1 MIKIGEQ
8 LLKPE
13 NGWKRIDDTNP
24 NIHYLPNSNYWSSDN
39 IDEYYNS
46 TYRFSSNNG
55 VSYAFILRGDKFRI
69 ISRVGNDLS
78 EECLVKI
85 NGKFIDSFSM
95 SSSVTQY
102 QTLVYEKN
110 NLGSGVHVIEIFNN
124 TSANIGLDSI
134 DAKKYQI

>member
-1 MIKIGEQ
+1 M
-8 LLKPE
+8 
-13 NGWKRIDDTNP
+13 
-24 NIHYLPNSNYWSSDN
+24 
-39 IDEYYNS
+39 
-46 TYRFSSNNG
+46 
-55 VSYAFILRGDKFRI
+55 
-69 ISRVGNDLS
+69 
-78 EECLVKI
+78 KI